1 MSLAAWI
8 PFLMLLRREI
18 ARFLKV
24 LMQTIITPLV
34 SSCLYLIVFGVS
46 LGSKVNDQ
54 HGVKYLAFLIPG
66 LVMMGLMNNAFQNSS
81 SSVVNSKFTGEL
93 EDMRVVPLTNQQI
106 IWAMSL
112 ASVVRGAVVGLVTY
126 LVGAAFYYLQTGR
139 FLGIAHPFELIFFV
153 VIGGL
158 VFGKLGIATAFWAK
172 SFDQL
177 SIVGAFILLPLTYLG
192 GVFISI
198 DSLGPLWKSLS
209 QLNPLFY
216 FINGIR
222 HAILGVSDVD
232 PLRSVLV
239 SLVALVVFFGI
250 AQMAMT
256 KGNFHRW

>member
-1 MSLAAWI
+1 MTMTSWI
-8 PFLMLLRREI
+8 PFLMLFRREI
-18 ARFLKV
+18 ARFMKV
-24 LMQTIITPLV
+24 LMQTIVTPLV
-34 SSCLYLIVFGVS
+34 SSCLYLLVFGVS
-46 LGSKVNDQ
+46 LGSKVDDQ

-81 SSVVNSKFTGEL
+81 SSIVNSKFTGEL

-106 IWAMSL
+106 IWAMSF
-112 ASVVRGAVVGLVTY
+112 AAVVRGAVVGFVTY
-126 LVGAAFYYLQTGR
+126 LVGAAFYYLQTGQ
-139 FLGIAHPFELIFFV
+139 FLGVAHPLELIFFV
-153 VIGGL
+153 LVGGL
-158 VFGKLGIATAFWAK
+158 VFGKLGLATAFWAR

-198 DSLGPLWKSLS
+198 ESLGPFWKSIS

-222 HAILGVSDVD
+222 HAILGVSDVE
-232 PLRSVLV
+232 PMTAVLV
-239 SLVALVVFFGI
+239 SLVALIVFYGI
-250 AQMAMT
+250 AQIAMI